1 MSDMY
6 AVDLALDLRA
16 SVPGTV
22 LADLRWHL
30 GIQLGIQAGES
41 DERAGADTGG
51 MTPLLA
57 ARGPA
62 VRIGGVLVGEFA
74 RTGCGWSLTAR
85 QEVHA
90 EFLSE
95 LDSLAE
101 RLVRSSS
108 TEGVIGQI
116 RFYEEDVPDLLI
128 NRSGTLLKAPLAH
141 AGTPAA

>member
-1 MSDMY
+1 MSDVY
-6 AVDLALDLRA
+6 AVDFALDLQA
-16 SVPGTV
+16 SVPSSV

-30 GIQLGIQAGES
+30 GIEAAGES
-41 DERAGADTGG
+41 GADDPGG
-51 MTPLLA
+51 ERGDVVPLLA

-62 VRIGGVLVGEFA
+62 ARIGGVLVGEFTWTA
-74 RTGCGWSLTAR
+74 GGWSLTAR

-90 EFLSE
+90 ELLPE

-101 RLVRSSS
+101 RLAWNSS

-128 NRSGTLLKAPLAH
+128 NRSGRLVKTSLAP
-141 AGTPAA
+141 AGTATA

>member
-22 LADLRWHL
+22 LADLRWH
-30 GIQLGIQAGES
+30 LGIQAGES

-74 RTGCGWSLTAR
+74 RTGRGWSLTAR

>member
-1 MSDMY
+1 MSDVY
-6 AVDLALDLRA
+6 AVDFALDLQA
-16 SVPGTV
+16 SVPSSV

-30 GIQLGIQAGES
+30 GIEAVGES
-41 DERAGADTGG
+41 GAEDPVGDVG
-51 MTPLLA
+51 DVVPLLA

-74 RTGCGWSLTAR
+74 RTAGGWSLTAR

-90 EFLSE
+90 ELLPE

-101 RLVRSSS
+101 RLAWNSS

-128 NRSGTLLKAPLAH
+128 SRSGTLVKMSLAPS
-141 AGTPAA
+141 GTATA